1 MGEGHRVVD
10 LVRAEATNEDGDN
23 GGGEWCGV
31 VGVRAGPGDGGEGAC
46 PRRPWRPGGEGRGR
60 VLGEEELWPGARACP
75 RQGAGHNCRGE
86 VRSASCLL

>member
-1 MGEGHRVVD
+1 
-10 LVRAEATNEDGDN
+10 
-23 GGGEWCGV
+23 
-31 VGVRAGPGDGGEGAC
+31 
-46 PRRPWRPGGEGRGR
+46 